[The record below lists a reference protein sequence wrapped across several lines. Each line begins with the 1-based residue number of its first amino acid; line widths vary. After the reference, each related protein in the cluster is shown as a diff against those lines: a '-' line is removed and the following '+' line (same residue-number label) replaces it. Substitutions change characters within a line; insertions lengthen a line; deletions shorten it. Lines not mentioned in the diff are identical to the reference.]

1 MRRDIFVIP
10 KTNEGTETTVL
21 FYDELTTPIVNPITA
36 GKTSKSLRRPHNRLC
51 HKIMDVIYL
60 RARSNGISNMR
71 RECQMQN
78 KIRGH

>member
-1 MRRDIFVIP
+1 MQRD
-10 KTNEGTETTVL
+10 L
-21 FYDELTTPIVNPITA
+21 FILPSDDAGQHRLLYYDELTTPIINPITA
-36 GKTSKSLRRPHNRLC
+36 GRSSRKLRRPHNRLC

>member
-10 KTNEGTETTVL
+10 KINEGIETKVL

-36 GKTSKSLRRPHNRLC
+36 GRKSKSLRRSHDRLC
-51 HKIMDVIYL
+51 NKIMDVIYL
-60 RARSNGISNMR
+60 RARSSGISNMIR
-71 RECQMQN
+71 KCQMQN